1 MKDRIIKFIEDAGD
15 AFGNQIQRNVAVRSV
30 ASLFDEENEK
40 CNFIREVEEVDK
52 YIDISEIIHRCDE
65 GFIYKQRERR
75 NDDCTK
81 KYHLRVVLKDDKR
94 GCILLPTVCENID
107 SAMILYIANKNN
119 CPDMVD
125 ATLKLL
131 NTQVR
136 KL

>member
-30 ASLFDEENEK
+30 ASLFDEESEK

-75 NDDCTK
+75 NDDWSK
-81 KYHLRVVLKDDKR
+81 KYPFRVVLKDEKR
-94 GCILLPTVCENID
+94 GWRLLPTV
-107 SAMILYIANKNN
+107 
-119 CPDMVD
+119 
-125 ATLKLL
+125 
-131 NTQVR
+131 
-136 KL
+136 